1 MRKTSDCAGIPNLHE
16 VNDVYETT
24 SAGGIEGVEGARVN
38 VEGGKE
44 RDGGTVVKD
53 SDFKL
58 GCWSVGVRSLPRP
71 LRIKIENVTVCAL
84 EERCTSD
91 LCRCQDGRRATRRS
105 LTGR

>member
-1 MRKTSDCAGIPNLHE
+1 MTLQVSQILHE

-24 SAGGIEGVEGARVN
+24 SAGRIEGIERARVN
-38 VEGGKE
+38 VEDGKE

-53 SDFKL
+53 SDFQS
-58 GCWSVGVRSLPRP
+58 GCWSVKVRILPTP
-71 LRIKIENVTVCAL
+71 LREEIENVTVCAL

-91 LCRCQDGRRATRRS
+91 LCQCQYGRRRRATRRS